1 MAELKKSHRH
11 DDIIHKPH
19 PVSSRHA
26 AMTNRDR
33 AAQFSPFAALTGYEE
48 VIVEA
53 SRQTSPR
60 IELEESE
67 QQILDRKLQYLY
79 DHIREQPE
87 VEITYFEPDTLKDGG
102 AYLTVKGHLKK
113 IDVYNKRLVFTTG
126 KKIPIREIIH
136 IFFADDGFEDVK
148 CSNVL
153 GTQNRKDASGG
164 SYSHIYATVFFG

>member
-1 MAELKKSHRH
+1 MTELKESHRY

-48 VIVEA
+48 VIAEA

-67 QQILDRKLQYLY
+67 QQILDRKLQDLRER
-79 DHIREQPE
+79 ISEQPE
-87 VEITYFEPDTLKDGG
+87 VEITYFEPDTRKDGG

-113 IDVYNKRLVFTTG
+113 IDAYNKCVVFTAG
-126 KKIPIREIIH
+126 QEIPMGEIIH
-136 IFFADDGFEDVK
+136 IFCG
-148 CSNVL
+148 
-153 GTQNRKDASGG
+153 
-164 SYSHIYATVFFG
+164 